1 MTELFHTILLRVA
14 LAGIASAAA
23 LRLAGEGALREIVR
37 FAAGLLLL
45 LALLQPIQGL
55 RLPAW
60 GGADALDAQAE
71 QIERQN
77 AQTAMSTLAAA
88 IAEAVEQRAAR
99 EGFDCA
105 VDVQMAT
112 DAQGILQVD
121 RVTVRYGGADAG
133 RLDEL
138 RALLTEEC
146 GVPAERQELIEK

>member
-1 MTELFHTILLRVA
+1 MTELFHTILMRVA

-45 LALLQPIQGL
+45 LALLQPLQGL
-55 RLPAW
+55 RLPTW
-60 GGADALDAQAE
+60 GGADTLDAQVDFIE
-71 QIERQN
+71 QQN
-77 AQTAMSTLAAA
+77 VQTTMSTLAAA
-88 IAEAVEQRAAR
+88 IAEAVEQRAER
-99 EGFDCA
+99 EGFDCT

-112 DAQGILQVD
+112 DEAGILQVD
-121 RVTVRYGGADAG
+121 RVTVHYGGADAG

-138 RALLTEEC
+138 RVLLTEEC